1 MTKATS
7 AYLNKPLRELKD
19 VGDKQMT
26 HTHTPGPWEANGT
39 NIVNPKAPL
48 LKPCEPNGIG
58 GQIAEVT
65 GLGNKDHDTQLAN
78 ARLIAASPDL
88 LSALKVAETEMTH
101 DVPRDCWATGP
112 LTGDAIRDLSICP
125 GCIALVKIRAA
136 IDKATGE

>member
-26 HTHTPGPWEANGT
+26 HTPGPWKHKGT
-39 NIVNPKAPL
+39 LIINPQSPL
-48 LKPCEPNGIG
+48 LKPHDTGIG

-65 GLGNKDHDTQLAN
+65 GLGNENHATQIAN
-78 ARLIAASPDL
+78 AIIITAAPEL
-88 LSALKVAETEMTH
+88 LAALKIAETEMTH

-112 LTGDAIRDLSICP
+112 LTGDAIQDLIICP

-136 IDKATGE
+136 IAKATEE